1 MMGLQ
6 RPDTLTGAIAKHM
19 RDAIV
24 RGEYAPG
31 ARLPE
36 NALSKELNASRGT
49 VREALRTLADDGL
62 IEIIPRRGM
71 FVSQLSVRATWEIT
85 SLRAL
90 MEPYAARLALEAS
103 GTDPAIQTDV
113 RAAFDALKEA
123 IATGDPPAVAD
134 ADVGFHKAVFARC
147 GHQMLLARLET
158 LQVLSWRLVLTN
170 QLYASD
176 AATLIGQHA
185 PIAAAVEARDPARL
199 EEAVRAHVNEAG
211 ELLLSRMAALDD
223 GKTRRPKSHGEPIG
237 RWPGGTKSTRPAA
250 DAQPADGSATDG
262 TAG

>member
-1 MMGLQ
+1 MGLR
-6 RPDTLTGAIAKHM
+6 RPDTLTEAIAKYM

-36 NALSKELNASRGT
+36 VALSKELNTSRGT
-49 VREALRTLADDGL
+49 IREALRTLADGGL
-62 IEIIPRRGM
+62 VEIIPRRGM

-103 GTDPAIQTDV
+103 GTDRSIQADV
-113 RAAFDALKEA
+113 RVAFDVLREA
-123 IATGDPPAVAD
+123 IATGDPLAVAD

-147 GHQMLLARLET
+147 GHQMLLAQLET
-158 LQVLSWRLVLTN
+158 LQVLSRRLVLTN

-176 AATLIGQHA
+176 APTLIGQHA

-199 EEAVRAHVNEAG
+199 EGAVRAHVIEAG
-211 ELLLSRMAALDD
+211 ELLLSRMAALDA
-223 GKTRRPKSHGEPIG
+223 GKTRRPKSDGASFG
-237 RWPGGTKSTRPAA
+237 RGPGDMKPAA
-250 DAQPADGSATDG
+250 DAAGGSRHG
-262 TAG
+262 